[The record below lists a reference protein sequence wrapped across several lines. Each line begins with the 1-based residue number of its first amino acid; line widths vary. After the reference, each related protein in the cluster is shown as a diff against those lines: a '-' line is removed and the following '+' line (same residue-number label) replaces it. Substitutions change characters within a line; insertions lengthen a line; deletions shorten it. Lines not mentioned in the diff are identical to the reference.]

1 MIAPTDGEEK
11 AVFDHG
17 KIGRG
22 MSIDTGSPGGSENR
36 RQRER
41 DSLLLVAQ
49 VRIGDEATTREARV
63 RNLSETGLMAELAKV
78 VDVGTPVTVTLRGI
92 GEVAGTVAWC
102 TEGRMGISL
111 NAPINPLHVRKPSGA
126 AKSVS
131 SSYTVKASDSA
142 YALRNPK
149 PL

>member
-1 MIAPTDGEEK
+1 MIAPTDGKEK

-49 VRIGDEATTREARV
+49 VLIGDEKTAREARV

-111 NAPINPLHVRKPSGA
+111 DSPIDPLLVRKSPGGA
-126 AKSVS
+126 KPLSP
-131 SSYTVKASDSA
+131 SYTVKASDSA

>member
-1 MIAPTDGEEK
+1 MSTDTEL
-11 AVFDHG
+11 
-17 KIGRG
+17 
-22 MSIDTGSPGGSENR
+22 PGGNENR

-41 DSLLLVAQ
+41 DSLLLVAR
-49 VRIGDEATTREARV
+49 VRIGDETIAREARV

-78 VDVGTPVTVTLRGI
+78 VEVGTPVTVTLRGI

-111 NAPINPLHVRKPSGA
+111 NAPIDPLHVRKPSGA
-126 AKSVS
+126 AKPVS

-149 PL
+149 TL

>member
-1 MIAPTDGEEK
+1 
-11 AVFDHG
+11 VFDHG

-22 MSIDTGSPGGSENR
+22 MSADTEATGGNENR

-49 VRIGDEATTREARV
+49 VRIGAETTAREARV

-78 VDVGTPVTVTLRGI
+78 VEVGTPVVVTLRGI

-111 NAPINPLHVRKPSGA
+111 DSPIDPLRVRKTSSGTNPLSPP
-126 AKSVS
+126 
-131 SSYTVKASDSA
+131 YTAKASDSA

>member
-1 MIAPTDGEEK
+1 LIAPTDGEEK

-22 MSIDTGSPGGSENR
+22 MSIDTGSPGGNENR

-49 VRIGDEATTREARV
+49 VRIGDETIAREARV

-111 NAPINPLHVRKPSGA
+111 DSPIDPLLVRKSPGGTKPS
-126 AKSVS
+126 SP
-131 SSYTVKASDSA
+131 SYTVKASDSA

>member
-1 MIAPTDGEEK
+1 M
-11 AVFDHG
+11 FDHG

-22 MSIDTGSPGGSENR
+22 MSIDTGSAGATENR

-49 VRIGDEATTREARV
+49 VRVGDEATAREARV

-92 GEVAGTVAWC
+92 GDVAGTVAWC

-111 NAPINPLHVRKPSGA
+111 DVPIDPLSVRKPAGGA
-126 AKSVS
+126 KPSTPLYSA
-131 SSYTVKASDSA
+131 KASDSA

>member
-1 MIAPTDGEEK
+1 MSAPTDVKEK

-17 KIGRG
+17 KIGRD
-22 MSIDTGSPGGSENR
+22 MSADTGPTGGNENR

-49 VRIGDEATTREARV
+49 VRIGAETTAREARV
-63 RNLSETGLMAELAKV
+63 RNLSETGLMVELAKV
-78 VDVGTPVTVTLRGI
+78 VDVGTPVVVTLRGI

-111 NAPINPLHVRKPSGA
+111 DSPIDPLLVRKPSGG
-126 AKSVS
+126 AKPSSV
-131 SSYTVKASDSA
+131 YTAKASDSA

>member
-1 MIAPTDGEEK
+1 
-11 AVFDHG
+11 VFDHG

-22 MSIDTGSPGGSENR
+22 MSTDTGSAGGNENR

-49 VRIGDEATTREARV
+49 VRIGDEPTVREARV

-111 NAPINPLHVRKPSGA
+111 DSPIDPLLVRKSPGGT
-126 AKSVS
+126 KSLS
-131 SSYTVKASDSA
+131 PSYTVKASDSA

>member
-22 MSIDTGSPGGSENR
+22 MSTDTGSAGGNENR

-49 VRIGDEATTREARV
+49 VLIGDEKTAREARV

-111 NAPINPLHVRKPSGA
+111 DSPIDPLLVRKSPGGA
-126 AKSVS
+126 KPLSP
-131 SSYTVKASDSA
+131 SYTVKASDSA

>member
-22 MSIDTGSPGGSENR
+22 MSIDTRSPGGNENR

-49 VRIGDEATTREARV
+49 VRIGNEATAREARV

-78 VDVGTPVTVTLRGI
+78 VDVGTPVTGTLRGI

-111 NAPINPLHVRKPSGA
+111 DSPIDPLLVRKSPGGA
-126 AKSVS
+126 KPLSQ
-131 SSYTVKASDSA
+131 SYNVKASDSA

>member
-22 MSIDTGSPGGSENR
+22 MSIDTGSPGGNENR

-49 VRIGDEATTREARV
+49 VRIGNEATAREARV

-111 NAPINPLHVRKPSGA
+111 DSPIDPLLVRKSPGGAKPLSPS
-126 AKSVS
+126 
-131 SSYTVKASDSA
+131 YNVKASDSA

>member
-1 MIAPTDGEEK
+1 
-11 AVFDHG
+11 VFDHG

-22 MSIDTGSPGGSENR
+22 MSVDTVSTDGIENR

-49 VRIGDEATTREARV
+49 VRIGAEDIVREARV

-92 GEVAGTVAWC
+92 GDVAGTVAWC

-111 NAPINPLHVRKPSGA
+111 DSPIDPLLVRKPSSG
-126 AKSVS
+126 AKSLAPVHIA
-131 SSYTVKASDSA
+131 KASDNT

-149 PL
+149 PR

>member
-1 MIAPTDGEEK
+1 
-11 AVFDHG
+11 VFDHG

-22 MSIDTGSPGGSENR
+22 MSVDTGSADGNGNR
-36 RQRER
+36 RQRDR
-41 DSLLLVAQ
+41 DSLLLIAQ
-49 VRIGDEATTREARV
+49 VRICDEATPSDARV

-92 GEVAGTVAWC
+92 GDVAGTVAWC

-111 NAPINPLHVRKPSGA
+111 DSPIDPLRVRK
-126 AKSVS
+126 S
-131 SSYTVKASDSA
+131 SSGVKPSAQSPIAPPPIAKASDSA

-149 PL
+149 PR

>member
-1 MIAPTDGEEK
+1 LIAPTDGEEK

-22 MSIDTGSPGGSENR
+22 MSTDTGLPGGNENR

-49 VRIGDEATTREARV
+49 VLIGDEKTAREARV

-111 NAPINPLHVRKPSGA
+111 DSPIDPLLVRKSPGGA
-126 AKSVS
+126 KPLSP
-131 SSYTVKASDSA
+131 SYTVKASDSA